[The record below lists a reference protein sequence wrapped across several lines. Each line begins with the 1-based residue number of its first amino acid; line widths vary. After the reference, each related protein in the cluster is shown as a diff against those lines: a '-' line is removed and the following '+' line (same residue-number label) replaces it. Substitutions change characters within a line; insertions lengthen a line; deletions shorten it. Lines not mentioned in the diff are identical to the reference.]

1 MASKARRL
9 GNMKIGVTRFTTLI
23 SLVFGFAYNAH
34 AISITPANAFASGNQ
49 TGGPQVLAAA
59 ATACGC
65 TLTQQYKQDAG
76 SGETG
81 SLANSY
87 NATITPAG
95 DADSFQITYTG
106 GSSVGPTAWLI
117 VKGGNS
123 PGWYLFNLND
133 LGWNGTDTI
142 NGSGFWPQQGS
153 VGFVELFGNTSPPP
167 TPLPAPSPLLLLG
180 SGMLGMG
187 IVRRKRQR

>member
-1 MASKARRL
+1 
-9 GNMKIGVTRFTTLI
+9 MKNGMTRFTILI
-23 SLVFGFAYNAH
+23 SLVFGLAYNAH
-34 AISITPANAFASGNQ
+34 AISITPANAFASGPE
-49 TGGPQVLAAA
+49 TAVPQVLTAA

-65 TLTQQYKQDAG
+65 TLTQQYKQDAVA
-76 SGETG
+76 GETG

-87 NATITPAG
+87 SATITPAG

-117 VKGGNS
+117 VKDGANN
-123 PGWYLFNLND
+123 PGWYLFNLTD

-142 NGSGFWPQQGS
+142 NGSSFWPQQGS
-153 VGFVELFGNTSPPP
+153 VAYVELFGNTSPPP

-180 SGMLGMG
+180 SGILGVG
-187 IVRRKRQR
+187 IFRRKRQRK